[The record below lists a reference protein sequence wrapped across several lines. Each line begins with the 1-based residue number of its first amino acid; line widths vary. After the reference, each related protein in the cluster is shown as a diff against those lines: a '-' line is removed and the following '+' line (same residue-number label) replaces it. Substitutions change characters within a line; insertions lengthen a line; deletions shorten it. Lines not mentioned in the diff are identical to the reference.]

1 MAVKIA
7 LGNDMDLVFIGFQLF
22 PRLEG
27 RNGSEQ
33 WSAKTGFHRDTQE
46 YVATILYQVSL
57 QEAIANTRLQLYAV
71 VTKSFYIDIE
81 SYAILYCFT
90 LGKPAGCELG
100 KNMAKLYPWP
110 SGHIIDESCI
120 VCRQIRVVLDR

>member
-33 WSAKTGFHRDTQE
+33 RSAKTGFHRNTRE

-57 QEAIANTRLQLYAV
+57 QEAIPNDRLHLYAV
-71 VTKSFYIDIE
+71 AIKSFYIDIE
-81 SYAILYCFT
+81 SYA
-90 LGKPAGCELG
+90 
-100 KNMAKLYPWP
+100 
-110 SGHIIDESCI
+110 
-120 VCRQIRVVLDR
+120 VLP